1 MREQGPEHQLRLAQI
16 ALNEAA
22 FRSLNEQIYG
32 PGGSGE
38 SLPQFPIACECG
50 SGSCVVT
57 LTVDATLYADVRA
70 DPRRFLV
77 MLGHEQ
83 PEAETVVQRH
93 GELAVVEKHA
103 GEPQRLVEAT
113 DPRSTDPPT

>member
-1 MREQGPEHQLRLAQI
+1 MPEQGPEHQLRLAQI

-57 LTVDATLYADVRA
+57 LTVDATGIALEVRA
-70 DPRRFLV
+70 P
-77 MLGHEQ
+77 
-83 PEAETVVQRH
+83 
-93 GELAVVEKHA
+93 ELA
-103 GEPQRLVEAT
+103 T
-113 DPRSTDPPT
+113 DMIADLFGTAA

>member
-1 MREQGPEHQLRLAQI
+1 MTERAAGHRLRLAQI

-38 SLPQFPIACECG
+38 SLPQFAIACECG

-57 LTVDATLYADVRA
+57 LTVEATLYGDVRA
-70 DPRRFLV
+70 DPHRFLV
-77 MLGHEQ
+77 MLGHED

-93 GELAVVEKHA
+93 GELLVVEKHA

-113 DPRSTDPPT
+113 DPRSTDPT

>member
-1 MREQGPEHQLRLAQI
+1 MPKQSPDHRLRLAQI

-38 SLPQFPIACECG
+38 GLQQFAIACECG

-57 LTVDATLYADVRA
+57 LTVEATLYGDVRA
-70 DPRRFLV
+70 DPHRFLV
-77 MLGHEQ
+77 MLGHED
-83 PEAETVVQRH
+83 PEAETVVQRQ

-113 DPRSTDPPT
+113 DPRSTDPT